1 MIHYDITLNQGSEA
15 LNSEPTLTA
24 NERPQDM
31 TPAQLARE
39 VHHLNTLIPEQIAK
53 SVIDNLCEV
62 ICTSIAEGKR
72 VLLMNG
78 QDVYLSIYAD
88 VHLRQTMNLAALRAR
103 GYEGTAITEEAAR
116 YIQPSDLIVKAK
128 AETEQKFTDHM
139 RSHIDGLHRLCGIVI
154 KDYVRKKDTSSTPTT
169 PTDPTNPGSGQGNV
183 MD

>member
-1 MIHYDITLNQGSEA
+1 MIEYLLSLNQGSEA

-39 VHHLNTLIPEQIAK
+39 IHHMNPLIPEQTAK
-53 SVIDNLCEV
+53 SIIDNLCEV

-103 GYEGTAITEEAAR
+103 GFEGTAITEEAAR

-139 RSHIDGLHRLCGIVI
+139 RSHIDGLQRKGFTV
-154 KDYVRKKDTSSTPTT
+154 KDYVRKKDTTTTPDT